1 MEKFYTPT
9 EAGNLPPARRVL
21 VLAPHPDDEIFGCGG
36 SLALYQHQG
45 ATIHVHVLTDGGG
58 YAPEPERA
66 GIFAARRAETD
77 AALALI
83 GIPPASF
90 GGFRDR
96 SLGGLPAL
104 GDHVRQLIADHQP
117 DIVLA
122 PSPWEIH
129 PDHLATARALL
140 VATELLRG
148 RTERLPGLMFYEIG
162 SPLRAD
168 LLIDLTA
175 VWELKERAM
184 ACFSSQLAQQDYLRH
199 ISSLNAYRTY
209 TLPPA
214 IRHAEAF
221 SFISADELASDGEWS
236 ARRVQG
242 RWVEVALA
250 AADVY
255 TEMLEASLTGV
266 QAALAARDVELR
278 NLLLTLERTRENLQQ
293 ANADY
298 QAVLNSSSWRITA
311 PLRWLRSRIA
321 SGKQ

>member
-1 MEKFYTPT
+1 MENFYTPT
-9 EAGNLPPARRVL
+9 KAGDLPPALRVL

-36 SLALYQHQG
+36 SLALYRRQG
-45 ATIHVHVLTDGGG
+45 AEVHVHVLTDGGG

-66 GIFAARRAETD
+66 AIFAARRAETD

-83 GIPPASF
+83 GIAPASF
-90 GGFRDR
+90 GGFPDR
-96 SLGGLPAL
+96 GLGALQAL
-104 GDHVRQLIADHQP
+104 GEHVRQLIADYQP

-140 VATELLRG
+140 VAANLLHG
-148 RTERLPGLMFYEIG
+148 RAEKLPGLMFYEIG

-175 VWELKERAM
+175 VWDLKERAM
-184 ACFSSQLAQQDYLRH
+184 GCFASQLAQQDYLRH
-199 ISSLNAYRTY
+199 ISSLNGYRTY
-209 TLPPA
+209 TLPSA
-214 IRHAEAF
+214 IHHAEAF
-221 SFISADELASDGEWS
+221 AYIPAEELANDGEWS
-236 ARRVQG
+236 TRRVQG

-255 TEMLEASLTGV
+255 TEMLQASLSGV

-278 NLLLTLERTRENLQQ
+278 DALLTLERAREDLQR
-293 ANADY
+293 AHADY
-298 QAVLNSSSWRITA
+298 QAVLDSSSWRLTA
-311 PLRWLRSRIA
+311 PLRWLRRRFA
-321 SGKQ
+321 PRHP